1 MEKIEDDQRILIIDD
16 QLANT
21 QLLEGF
27 LKLNRHENFRSIND
41 SRMAIDE
48 IKGYKPDLL
57 LLDVMMP
64 HVNGIEI
71 LGILKEEGILDGP
84 MRVMVL
90 TADST
95 KETLQLVLKSGA
107 HDMLRKPF
115 DFVELELRVRNL
127 LHTNS
132 IMKKLNDQSL
142 HLAGLVE
149 ERTRALSLKNEELE
163 QFIYVASHD
172 TQEPLRM
179 ITGFM
184 QLLQK
189 KYADQLDEKGN
200 QYIDY
205 AIDGATRMKT
215 LIKDMLDFSRAGK
228 LEADDLKQVDL
239 NDLFRDVMLGL
250 KRVIDNSNAKID
262 IDALP
267 PVQAMDAP
275 VRQVFQNLLIN
286 AITYQPEG
294 QAPEIGISATKEQD
308 GKVLVYVRDNGIGID
323 PEHQKKVFDI
333 FTRLHNKDK
342 YPGSGVGLSIS
353 KKLMERLGGT
363 ITLES
368 VPGEGSTFCVVFP
381 SNNKADQA

>member
-294 QAPEIGISATKEQD
+294 QAPEIGISATKEKD